1 MQGGFK
7 AYARNENRNVIMFDL
22 TFGTNRHGMKLG
34 FFATVGYNGETI
46 ILACVI
52 LIVKDT
58 WAACYTW
65 SIPTLGVHSTQR
77 SESMHAAVKRHVVH
91 NMLLVDLINALDLY
105 KSCSGVQAE
114 MRREATM
121 LKQAFHAAQEMPS
134 TRRMGFL
141 AGTCSPYV

>member
-52 LIVKDT
+52 LI
-58 WAACYTW
+58 
-65 SIPTLGVHSTQR
+65 
-77 SESMHAAVKRHVVH
+77 
-91 NMLLVDLINALDLY
+91 
-105 KSCSGVQAE
+105 
-114 MRREATM
+114 
-121 LKQAFHAAQEMPS
+121 S